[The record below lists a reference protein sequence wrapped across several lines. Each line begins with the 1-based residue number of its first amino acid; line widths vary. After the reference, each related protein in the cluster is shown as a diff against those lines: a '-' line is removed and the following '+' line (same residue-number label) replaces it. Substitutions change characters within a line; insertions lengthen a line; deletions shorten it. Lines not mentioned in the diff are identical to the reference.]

1 MTMLTLSALL
11 WASGLPPFET
21 EFQSLFDGQTLK
33 GWMGDTTGYVV
44 RNGAITVTPQGR
56 NLYTTEEYADF
67 ILRFDFK
74 LTPGANNGLGIR
86 TPPQGD
92 AAYLGMELQIL
103 DSTHKKWANLKD
115 WQYHGS
121 CYGVA
126 PAEQGHLMPTGSW
139 NRQEV
144 TVKGSQVRVVLNG
157 ATILDV
163 DLDDVAPKGKTI
175 DGQDP
180 PGLRQKAGHI
190 CFCGHG
196 DEVAFRNIRIKKID

>member
-1 MTMLTLSALL
+1 MNEIFA
-11 WASGLPPFET
+11 GL
-21 EFQSLFDGQTLK
+21 
-33 GWMGDTTGYVV
+33 
-44 RNGAITVTPQGR
+44 RI
-56 NLYTTEEYADF
+56 EEYSDF
-67 ILRFDFK
+67 VLRFEFK

-86 TPPQGD
+86 TPPKGD

-103 DSTHKKWANLKD
+103 DSTHEKWANLKD

-121 CYGVA
+121 CYGIA

-157 ATILDV
+157 ATILDI
-163 DLDDVAPKGKTI
+163 DLEHVAPKGKTI
-175 DGQDP
+175 DGRAH
-180 PGLRQKAGHI
+180 PGLRQKTGHI

>member
-11 WASGLPPFET
+11 WASGLPPFEA
-21 EFQSLFDGQTLK
+21 EFQSLFDGQTLT
-33 GWMGDTTGYVV
+33 GWVGDTTGYVV
-44 RNGAITVTPQGR
+44 RDGAITVTPKGR
-56 NLYTTEEYADF
+56 NLYTTEEYSDF
-67 ILRFDFK
+67 VLRFEFK

-86 TPPQGD
+86 TPPKGD

-103 DSTHKKWANLKD
+103 DSTHEKWANLKD

-121 CYGVA
+121 CYGIA

-157 ATILDV
+157 ATILDI
-163 DLDDVAPKGKTI
+163 DLEHVAPKGKTI
-175 DGQDP
+175 DGRAH
-180 PGLRQKAGHI
+180 PGLRQKTGHI

>member
-1 MTMLTLSALL
+1 MTMVTLSALL
-11 WASGLPPFET
+11 WASGLPPFER
-21 EFQSLFDGQTLK
+21 EFQSLFDGQTLN
-33 GWMGDTTGYVV
+33 GWIGDTTGYMV
-44 RNGAITVTPQGR
+44 RDGAITVTPQGR
-56 NLYTTEEYADF
+56 NLYTAQEYADF
-67 ILRFDFK
+67 ILRFEFK

-103 DSTHKKWANLKD
+103 DSTHEKWANLKD

-144 TVKGSQVRVVLNG
+144 TVKGS
-157 ATILDV
+157 
-163 DLDDVAPKGKTI
+163 
-175 DGQDP
+175 
-180 PGLRQKAGHI
+180 
-190 CFCGHG
+190 
-196 DEVAFRNIRIKKID
+196 